1 MLLPPLTFDDTSLL
15 FAIEA
20 IVLLITYELSSSYYG
35 LTNLTVNRKK
45 MRNVAL
51 IVSALFLITVA
62 IKIIGILI
70 YP

>member
-15 FAIEA
+15 LAIEA
-20 IVLLITYELSSSYYG
+20 IVILITYELSSSYYG

-51 IVSALFLITVA
+51 IISVLFLITVA
-62 IKIIGILI
+62 MKIIGIII